1 VIAANVMFDLPA
13 VEWSQRDRSTWQEVF
28 AEVIAT
34 SGLLLV
40 IFGVVRASRASVAA
54 FTVGAYIAAAYYF
67 TSSKSFA
74 NPAVTIARTFSDTF
88 AGIEPASAPMFVVAQ
103 LVGAAVALAT
113 VRVIYPDIGEVADQ
127 VVVPHDATT

>member
-1 VIAANVMFDLPA
+1 MIAANVMFDLPA

-28 AEVIAT
+28 AEVIAA

-40 IFGVVRASRASVAA
+40 IFGVVRVGRASVAA
-54 FTVGAYIAAAYYF
+54 FTVGAYIAAADYF

-74 NPAVTIARTFSDTF
+74 NPDVTIARTFSDTF

-103 LVGAAVALAT
+103 LVGTAVALAT
-113 VRVIYPDIGEVADQ
+113 VRVIYPDIGGVADQ

>member
-1 VIAANVMFDLPA
+1 M
-13 VEWSQRDRSTWQEVF
+13 
-28 AEVIAT
+28 IAT

-40 IFGVVRASRASVAA
+40 IFGVVHASRASVAV

-67 TSSKSFA
+67 TSAKSFA
-74 NPAVTIARTFSDTF
+74 NPAVTIARTFSETF
-88 AGIEPASAPMFVVAQ
+88 AVIEPASAPMFVVAQ
-103 LVGAAVALAT
+103 LVGAAVALVT